1 MAQQMRPQ
9 TITLRSDLKFG
20 SRPPAGALG
29 EFLRLIPDVAGRS
42 VRMALEGRSVGS
54 GPRPDW
60 LARAM
65 DIRFAGQ
72 KGRGEQTILT
82 FESYRLID
90 AAPAVFDQ
98 RELFPVRPSPELTGI
113 DLFGEAIA
121 DIANTDRDSV
131 RFDAPLLRDVL
142 RFREAMHGSFT
153 AAEFHQSLRTDRQKL
168 VSAVLTPEVLSNAAT
183 LYRQTPSR
191 QAAKIAGKLDMARI
205 SNRAFAL
212 ELTDGTET
220 RGILTHGD
228 LTDYRHLLGKS
239 VVATG
244 TAIFRPS
251 GRLLRI
257 DAQELR
263 AAAES
268 DAFFSK
274 FPKPHKSHAIK
285 PLPSLLMP
293 AGGGMADIFGRW
305 PGDESDA
312 QIEAALREIG

>member
-1 MAQQMRPQ
+1 MAPQMRPQ

-20 SRPPAGALG
+20 SHPPAGALG

-113 DLFGEAIA
+113 DLLGNAII
-121 DIANTDRDSV
+121 DIATGNRDSLL
-131 RFDAPLLRDVL
+131 FDAPLLRDVS
-142 RFREAMHGSFT
+142 RFRDAMEGSFT
-153 AAEFHQSLRTDRQKL
+153 AAEFHQSLHTNRQKS

-183 LYRQTPSR
+183 LCRQTPPEQTARIS
-191 QAAKIAGKLDMARI
+191 GKLDMARI
-205 SNRAFAL
+205 SSRAFAM
-212 ELTDGTET
+212 ELADGTET

-263 AAAES
+263 PAAES

-274 FPKPHKSHAIK
+274 SPRPRKSQATKPIS
-285 PLPSLLMP
+285 SLLTS
-293 AGGGMADIFGRW
+293 AGGGVAGVFGRW

-312 QIEAALREIG
+312 EIEAMLREIE